1 MESAHSVGGS
11 TASLRGLLARA
22 KRGVLQ
28 VRAGSWRVHRFPSF
42 EWTQA
47 LRTALNTDRR
57 YREEGKS
64 WKFGSVAMIVRADP
78 EHAVPKDA
86 GIILDVHEGVCRDA
100 RFVEGESDPADAEF
114 VIVGTY
120 ARWRDVIEGRL
131 DPIKGMMEG
140 KLKLARGHLPTI
152 VRFVE
157 VSRRIV
163 SNASRVPTSFFKEG
177 ESEVVERDR

>member
-1 MESAHSVGGS
+1 
-11 TASLRGLLARA
+11 
-22 KRGVLQ
+22 
-28 VRAGSWRVHRFPSF
+28 
-42 EWTQA
+42 
-47 LRTALNTDRR
+47 
-57 YREEGKS
+57 
-64 WKFGSVAMIVRADP
+64 MIVRADP

-163 SNASRVPTSFFKEG
+163 SNASRVPTSFFKAG